1 MGWELNIALMPY
13 DARFRM
19 HRRAMLEY
27 LSQSRTPEF
36 RLLQREGASKLPLDL
51 LDTPDAFFD
60 HNRKYVPFTAI
71 ARTTSPHPVTGSCLA
86 W

>member
-1 MGWELNIALMPY
+1 MGWNPTIALMPY

-27 LSQSRTPEF
+27 LSPVQTAEF
-36 RLLQREGASKLPLDL
+36 RPLQREGASKLLLDL

-60 HNRKYVPFTAI
+60 HNRKYVPFTVSAHS
-71 ARTTSPHPVTGSCLA
+71 TSPHPVTGSCLV